1 MPRLLI
7 IRFSAMGDIAMTAPV
22 IKQLACS
29 YPDLEISMVS
39 RPFAAAFF
47 TKDILGECAQRIRFI
62 GINPKAP
69 EYSGVLGLERLYRK
83 LSSEHY
89 DYVADF
95 HGVLRTHYLRLRFRL
110 AGVRTAVIDKHR
122 NERRSL
128 VASGDKKVRHQ
139 LPTSFENYA
148 DVLRRLGF
156 QLPPLGA
163 PQRLANRDSMSIGIA
178 PFAAHQG
185 KVLPVETMERAIQ
198 MVIERTP
205 DMQILLFGRGKQEDE
220 VFGRWTE
227 KYPQCRRVTDMAK
240 NLSEELEIMR
250 NLRCMVSMD
259 SANMHLASLVG
270 TRVVSI
276 WGATHPWAGFMGWG
290 QSVDDAIQAD
300 LDCRPCSI
308 FGNKPCMRG
317 DMVCMKQISAERIV
331 EKILS

>member
-1 MPRLLI
+1 
-7 IRFSAMGDIAMTAPV
+7 MGDIAMTAPV

-110 AGVRTAVIDKHR
+110 SGVRTAVIDKHR
-122 NERRSL
+122 AERHAL
-128 VASGDKKVRHQ
+128 VAPEGKKNLHQ
-139 LPTSFENYA
+139 LPTSFDNYA

-156 QLPPLGA
+156 DVKPFPEA
-163 PQRLANRDSMSIGIA
+163 QRLANRDSMSIGIA

-185 KVLPVETMERAIQ
+185 KVLPIETMERAIQ
-198 MVIERTP
+198 LVIQRTP
-205 DMQILLFGRGKQEDE
+205 EMQVLLFGRGKQEDE
-220 VFGRWTE
+220 VFGRWTK
-227 KYPQCRRVTDMAK
+227 KYSQCRRVTDMAQ
-240 NLSEELEIMR
+240 NLSEELELMR

-270 TRVVSI
+270 TRVVSV
-276 WGATHPWAGFMGWG
+276 WGATHPCAGFMGWG
-290 QSVDDAIQAD
+290 QSTDDAVQVD
-300 LDCRPCSI
+300 LPCRPCSI
-308 FGNKPCMRG
+308 FGNKPCLRG
-317 DMVCMKQISAERIV
+317 DMACMTQISAERIA
-331 EKILS
+331 ECIF